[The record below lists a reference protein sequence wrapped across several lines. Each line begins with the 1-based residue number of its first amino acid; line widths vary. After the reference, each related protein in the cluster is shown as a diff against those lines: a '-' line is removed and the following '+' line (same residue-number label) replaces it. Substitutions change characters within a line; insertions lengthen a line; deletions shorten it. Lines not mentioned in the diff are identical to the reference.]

1 VATWLIGFGTSLLG
15 DQVFYV
21 ALTWAAVQ
29 VTTPGKVGLILV
41 GNAVARALV
50 LLIGGVLVDRV
61 GPKRLVIG
69 SDAARTVTMLA
80 MAAIFAWTTPD
91 VVLLVVLA
99 IVFGIVDGF
108 FLPAVG
114 ALPVY
119 LAPPELMTRMQALK
133 SVVTRTAMF
142 AGAPLASLL
151 IVTGSVQLAFTANAV
166 LFGVS
171 VAALLATVVLPLAG
185 SGTGST
191 GTGTGSGPAERW
203 WQALRR
209 DIRDGLRVIG
219 RDPTLR
225 TLVILVGVLE
235 LGFAGP
241 ITAGVPLLAAESGW
255 GVTGVGWVLGGFG
268 IGAAVAAGYLA
279 VRRSTPHAGLVAL
292 AGLATVSLSIF
303 ALGVVARATPD
314 PAAAVIAAGAAG
326 LVAGL
331 GAGVFGTLIN
341 SALVTLAPQSQVGR
355 VMAVVVL
362 AGDLAMPISLAAT
375 GWITEWSNAA
385 LPFILGGGLMVAAAA
400 FAITRRNIRG
410 IELRTPE
417 RAEPAPGSESGS
429 RARGGAGGAS
439 GPSRRT

>member
-1 VATWLIGFGTSLLG
+1 VTWLIGFGTSLLG

-29 VTTPGKVGLILV
+29 VTSPATVGLILV

-61 GPKRLVIG
+61 GPKRLVVS
-69 SDAARTVTMLA
+69 SDAARTVAMLA
-80 MAAIFAWTTPD
+80 MAFALAWTTPD

-99 IVFGIVDGF
+99 VVFGIVDGF

-119 LAPPELMTRMQALK
+119 LAPPALMTRMQALK
-133 SVVTRTAMF
+133 SIVTRTAMF
-142 AGAPLASLL
+142 AGAPLGSLL
-151 IVTGSVQLAFTANAV
+151 IVTGSVRLAFAANAM
-166 LFGVS
+166 LFAVS
-171 VAALLATVVLPLAG
+171 VAALLATVVLPLPA
-185 SGTGST
+185 SKAGTGPT
-191 GTGTGSGPAERW
+191 ASGVAAEPAEHW
-203 WQALRR
+203 WRVLRR
-209 DIRDGLRVIG
+209 DVRDGLRVIG

-235 LGFAGP
+235 LGFSGP

-255 GVTGVGWVLGGFG
+255 GVAGVGWVLGGFG
-268 IGAAVAAGYLA
+268 VGAAAAATYLA
-279 VRRSTPHAGLVAL
+279 VRRSTPRAGLVAL
-292 AGLATVSLSIF
+292 AGLVTVSLSILV
-303 ALGVVARATPD
+303 LGVVARATLD
-314 PAAAVIAAGAAG
+314 SATAVIAAGAAG

-341 SALVTLAPQSQVGR
+341 SAIVTLAPQSQVGR
-355 VMAVVVL
+355 VMAVIVL

-385 LPFILGGGLMVAAAA
+385 LPFILGGGLMVAGAA
-400 FAITRRNIRG
+400 FAFTRRNIRG
-410 IELRTPE
+410 VELRTPE
-417 RAEPAPGSESGS
+417 RVQPEPAAGSI
-429 RARGGAGGAS
+429 
-439 GPSRRT
+439 